1 MNKNIN
7 LNLFIENELK
17 TFHPT
22 FNQIYDIAEVVK
34 KYAKIKCKEQRHIC
48 QIEYD
53 KDSMQDEDGR
63 FYICCDDIL
72 YADEPEF
79 N

>member
-1 MNKNIN
+1 MDKNIN
-7 LNLFIENELK
+7 AFIEDELK

-34 KYAKIKCKEQRHIC
+34 KYAKIKCKEQRQIC
-48 QIEYD
+48 QTEYD
-53 KDSMQDEDGR
+53 KDSMQDEAGHWYVSCNDV
-63 FYICCDDIL
+63 L
-72 YADEPEF
+72 YSDEPDF